1 MKSIYFKN
9 FLATAVMVLVS
20 FLMIGVAFVFI
31 GQGYVIKS
39 HRESMEQN
47 AKTVTRLV
55 VSMLA
60 TDRYIDAGYLRVML
74 TFTESISGNQVFLT
88 DAEGYVFS
96 CSDEIG
102 RCQHIGN

>member
-60 TDRYIDAGYLRVML
+60 RHADLYGEHLGQPGLFD
-74 TFTESISGNQVFLT
+74 
-88 DAEGYVFS
+88 
-96 CSDEIG
+96 
-102 RCQHIGN
+102 

>member
-1 MKSIYFKN
+1 MKSIYFKK
-9 FLATAVMVLVS
+9 LPGHGPGARELS
-20 FLMIGVAFVFI
+20 HDRRGFVFI

-74 TFTESISGNQVFLT
+74 TSGEHLGQPGLF
-88 DAEGYVFS
+88 D
-96 CSDEIG
+96 
-102 RCQHIGN
+102 